1 MSYEMYHKQ
10 DKFFFITRG
19 LDIIYIYPNDYVLT
33 EDDIKSSINF
43 RSSIFCYFAERYEYQ
58 NLIKTI
64 LSWDNNKKTLISKH
78 SYLKKN
84 SFTLEN
90 IIEVEIIE
98 QDPLLNKF
106 YMALPSYSNP
116 GKNIVVASRM
126 HFNVRPGFIFLK
138 GSNDVGSRYKSTCE
152 FSSPSTI
159 LLAQETFRVIELM
172 NKYPFPEFI
181 FLTVC
186 KGIYK

>member
-1 MSYEMYHKQ
+1 MHYEMYYKQ

-33 EDDIKSSINF
+33 EYDIKSSSNF
-43 RSSIFCYFAERYEYQ
+43 KSSFCYYAERYEYQ
-58 NLIKTI
+58 NLIKAI
-64 LSWDNNKKTLISKH
+64 LSWDNNKKTLISKYSH
-78 SYLKKN
+78 SKKN

-106 YMALPSYSNP
+106 YMTLPSYSNP
-116 GKNIVVASRM
+116 GEKIVVASRM
-126 HFNVRPGFIFLK
+126 YFDIRPGFIFLK
-138 GSNDVGSRYKSTCE
+138 GSNDVGSKYKSTCE
-152 FSSPSTI
+152 FSSPRTI
-159 LLAQETFRVIELM
+159 LLALETFRIIELM
-172 NKYPFPEFI
+172 NKYSFPEFI

-186 KGIYK
+186 KRIYK

>member
-1 MSYEMYHKQ
+1 MHYEMYYKQ

-19 LDIIYIYPNDYVLT
+19 LDIIYIYPNNYVLT

-43 RSSIFCYFAERYEYQ
+43 KSSIFCYFSERYEYQ
-58 NLIKTI
+58 NLIKII

-78 SYLKKN
+78 SYSKKH
-84 SFTLEN
+84 SFTSEN

-106 YMALPSYSNP
+106 YMTLPSYSNP
-116 GKNIVVASRM
+116 GEKIVVASRM
-126 HFNVRPGFIFLK
+126 HFDIRPGFIFLR
-138 GSNDVGSRYKSTCE
+138 GSSDVGSRYKSTCE
-152 FSSPSTI
+152 FSSSRTI
-159 LLAQETFRVIELM
+159 SLAHETFKIIELM

-186 KGIYK
+186 KSIYK

>member
-1 MSYEMYHKQ
+1 MRYEMYYKQ

-33 EDDIKSSINF
+33 EDDIKSSSNLK
-43 RSSIFCYFAERYEYQ
+43 SSFFCYYSGRDEYQ
-58 NLIKTI
+58 NLIKAI
-64 LSWDNNKKTLISKH
+64 LFWDNNKKTLISKH

-106 YMALPSYSNP
+106 YMMLPSYSNP
-116 GKNIVVASRM
+116 GEKIVIASRLC
-126 HFNVRPGFIFLK
+126 FDIRPGFIFLK
-138 GSNDVGSRYKSTCE
+138 GSSDFGDKYKSTFE
-152 FSSPSTI
+152 FSSPKTI
-159 LLAQETFRVIELM
+159 SLAQETFKIIELM

-181 FLTVC
+181 FITVC
-186 KGIYK
+186 KSIYK

>member
-1 MSYEMYHKQ
+1 MGYEMYYKQ

-33 EDDIKSSINF
+33 EDDIKSSSNLKTSF
-43 RSSIFCYFAERYEYQ
+43 FCYYTERWEYQ
-58 NLIKTI
+58 NLIKAI
-64 LSWDNNKKTLISKH
+64 LSWDNNKKTLTSKH
-78 SYLKKN
+78 SYSKKN

-106 YMALPSYSNP
+106 YMTLPSYSNP
-116 GKNIVVASRM
+116 GGKIVVASRM
-126 HFNVRPGFIFLK
+126 HFDIRPGFIFLR
-138 GSNDVGSRYKSTCE
+138 GSYDFGDKYKSTCE
-152 FSSPSTI
+152 FSSPGTI

-186 KGIYK
+186 KSIYK

>member
-1 MSYEMYHKQ
+1 MYYKQ

-19 LDIIYIYPNDYVLT
+19 PDIIYIYPNDYVLT
-33 EDDIKSSINF
+33 EDDIKNSSNF
-43 RSSIFCYFAERYEYQ
+43 KSYICYYAERYEYQ
-58 NLIKTI
+58 NLIKAI
-64 LSWDNNKKTLISKH
+64 LSWDNNKRTLVSKH
-78 SYLKKN
+78 SYSKKN

-106 YMALPSYSNP
+106 YMMLPSYSNP
-116 GKNIVVASRM
+116 GEKIVVASRA
-126 HFNVRPGFIFLK
+126 HFDIRPGFIFLR
-138 GSNDVGSRYKSTCE
+138 GSSDFGDKYKSTCE
-152 FSSPSTI
+152 FSLPKTI
-159 LLAQETFRVIELM
+159 LLAQETFKIIELM

-186 KGIYK
+186 KSIYK